1 MKRLCNILCAL
12 LLLGT
17 MTSCEDWLDVDP
29 KSEVKSDVMFQSV
42 SGFKDA
48 LTGIYLLMSDQDLY
62 GREATWGFVDALAQQ
77 TDVRGGEASAWY
89 NATRYNY
96 SATTTSSNGIWSK
109 SYNIIANVNF
119 LLENLEKKKEMF
131 APAMYA
137 VIKGE
142 ALGLRAFLHFDLLRL
157 FGWGDLEKSPEN
169 LDRLCLPYVSEY
181 SWELQKQLT
190 VGEALEKV
198 IADLQESMELL
209 NDNDPFG
216 LTPKPDD
223 YDLPNE
229 DKFFEDRHKRFNYW
243 AAVCT
248 LTRVYM
254 WMGNKAEALPLAE
267 LFVKEG
273 GETSWISSYVIDAY
287 DPADRDLTFTTEH
300 VFALDVTK
308 LFENMQYYMNPK
320 ANDPNEN
327 TDLLYHAK
335 ARASGLFEST
345 DYRLARWYDQTG
357 NEHYDGWAFVKFWE
371 VEKYKYGSTMPLI
384 RKSEMYYIAA
394 ECLLATGKDADRLL
408 AIERLNTVRE
418 KRGMSG
424 LGNDL
429 TVVSVQ
435 NEITKEYQREFIN
448 EGQLFYYYKRLG
460 FEKIPYATKA
470 ATDAVYVVPLP
481 TWDVDL
487 GGMEDYKK

>member
-1 MKRLCNILCAL
+1 M
-12 LLLGT
+12 
-17 MTSCEDWLDVDP
+17 
-29 KSEVKSDVMFQSV
+29 
-42 SGFKDA
+42 
-48 LTGIYLLMSDQDLY
+48 
-62 GREATWGFVDALAQQ
+62 QQ
-77 TDVRGGEASAWY
+77 KHPLNW
-89 NATRYNY
+89 
-96 SATTTSSNGIWSK
+96 
-109 SYNIIANVNF
+109 
-119 LLENLEKKKEMF
+119 EMR
-131 APAMYA
+131 
-137 VIKGE
+137 I
-142 ALGLRAFLHFDLLRL
+142 R
-157 FGWGDLEKSPEN
+157 
-169 LDRLCLPYVSEY
+169 
-181 SWELQKQLT
+181 ELQKQLT

-198 IADLQESMELL
+198 VADLQESMELL

-418 KRGMSG
+418 KRGMFG

-429 TVVSVQ
+429 TVASVQ